1 MPPRK
6 APVINAISPE
16 ESLSPATDEITN
28 KKKTKTA
35 EEAKPD
41 VGNPTNAAAVRKM
54 SAHPS
59 TLEMVKEALKAQ
71 DSRKGSSVQAIRG
84 YILEKYPSVDAVRL
98 KHMLRKAL
106 IKGLEGGVL
115 VRPPNSSA
123 TGAQGRFRLPVKNK
137 PRDPKESMENSDPSG
152 RKASETRAPVKKVK
166 GKAEGSDKPKPA
178 TKKPKA
184 KRSKDSVS
192 PEDSG
197 SKVVPVKKPK
207 AKKPAGEEKQE
218 DKVLKPVQIPPSEA
232 REDRGAH
239 AGRNSKRG
247 KTK

>member
-6 APVINAISPE
+6 APVINTTSSEESISP
-16 ESLSPATDEITN
+16 AADEITN

-35 EEAKPD
+35 EVAEPD

-59 TLEMVKEALKAQ
+59 TLEMIKEALKAL

-84 YILEKYPSVDAVRL
+84 YILKKYPSVDAVRF

-106 IKGLEGGVL
+106 IKGLEGGAL

-123 TGAQGRFRLPVKNK
+123 TGAQGRFRLPAKNK
-137 PRDPKESMENSDPSG
+137 PKDSQKSMENSDPNT
-152 RKASETRAPVKKVK
+152 RETPKTEAPVKKVK
-166 GKAEGSDKPKPA
+166 GKAEASDKPKPA
-178 TKKPKA
+178 KKPKP
-184 KRSKDSVS
+184 KRAKDSVS

-197 SKVVPVKKPK
+197 SKVAPVKKPK
-207 AKKPAGEEKQE
+207 TKKPAGGKKQE
-218 DKVLKPVQIPPSEA
+218 DKVLKPVQTQPSEA
-232 REDRGAH
+232 GEDGGAP
-239 AGRNSKRG
+239 AGKNSKRG
-247 KTK
+247 KMK